1 MLSWLEVGDWAEE
14 MSNKL
19 HKQRLNVAA
28 KHFGVHLGDILGD
41 DQREKE
47 LLARYVA
54 TGLSWPPI
62 KDEDD
67 E

>member
-1 MLSWLEVGDWAEE
+1 MLSWQEVGDWAEA

-28 KHFGVHLGDILGD
+28 KHFGVQLGEILGD

-54 TGLSWPPI
+54 AGLSWPAI
-62 KDEDD
+62 EEDD